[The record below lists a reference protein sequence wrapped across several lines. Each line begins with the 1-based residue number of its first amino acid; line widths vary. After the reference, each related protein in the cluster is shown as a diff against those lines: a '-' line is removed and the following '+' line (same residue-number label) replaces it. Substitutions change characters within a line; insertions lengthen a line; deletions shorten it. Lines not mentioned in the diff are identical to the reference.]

1 MTQKLKET
9 IKEYYEEH
17 NLSTTQLL
25 QMQNIQKKLDSQFNR
40 RRRPHTLWAIAAG
53 TAVLL
58 LGAFI
63 FFNTTSDRTYIAEL
77 ISDIAYN
84 HNRDLEMEI
93 KSDSLK
99 DIASYLSRLDFS
111 LIYPARLP
119 QDNWEMIGGRYC
131 QLKGQFAAQIKLRN
145 KSNQKMYTLYQIEKP
160 HDIKNIADLSEHFAK
175 GVKVNLW
182 GERGLIIALAGDDK

>member
-63 FFNTTSDRTYIAEL
+63 FFNTTSHRTYIAEL

-84 HNRDLEMEI
+84 HNRNLEMEI

-160 HDIKNIADLSEHFAK
+160 HDIKNIADFSEHFAK